1 MRGERYNRLRHP
13 TYVNIICILQLRA
26 ISNAI
31 LFPASFE
38 NIFFKNIMHTTTSLV
53 LEKSMFVKRPKTQA
67 EIVIYISEWA
77 FKH

>member
-31 LFPASFE
+31 LFPASFD
-38 NIFFKNIMHTTTSLV
+38 KNIMHTTTSLV